1 MVVQYLGN
9 SLMSHRKG
17 QEGADRAVQYLMDKV
32 AVNGGQQL
40 DQSRLIQNLQN
51 VSHLMF
57 PCQVIVMCS
66 LLQFPW
72 SEFIFITLMWPPR
85 TKNVYHSS

>member
-32 AVNGGQQL
+32 AVEWWTTAR
-40 DQSRLIQNLQN
+40 SE
-51 VSHLMF
+51 S
-57 PCQVIVMCS
+57 PY
-66 LLQFPW
+66 
-72 SEFIFITLMWPPR
+72 SEFAECLSPHVPMPSNCDVLAVTVPLE
-85 TKNVYHSS
+85 